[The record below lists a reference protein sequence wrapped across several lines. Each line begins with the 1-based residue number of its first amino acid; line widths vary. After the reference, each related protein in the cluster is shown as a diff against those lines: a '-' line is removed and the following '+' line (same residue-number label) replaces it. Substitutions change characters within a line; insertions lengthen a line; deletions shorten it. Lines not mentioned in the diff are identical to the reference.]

1 MGAEGT
7 LKKVLRYR
15 VLKKR
20 KVWNETY
27 LNYYY
32 YYYKKAEAKAK
43 LDYELI
49 LS

>member
-1 MGAEGT
+1 MMGAEGT

-32 YYYKKAEAKAK
+32 YTRRQKPR
-43 LDYELI
+43 